1 LDNPNDPEVA
11 GIMEPEEIMADQ
23 KSPYGQEGNG
33 IKWYQ
38 RKRVIIPF
46 FLFIIAA
53 VAVIVYWYTYIRG
66 YTSTDDAYID
76 GNKLTISSKILSR
89 TAQLGADEGD
99 TVSQGE
105 LLVQLDD
112 TDLRSQEA
120 QAQANMNY
128 TQQNV
133 SLARINLQKATDD
146 FSRADQQFKVSIIT
160 KEQYDHAKIAVE
172 AARAQLDVAQA
183 QVSNAQA
190 QLNVVQTNLKNTQII
205 APSRGV
211 VARRWVMTGDIVQ
224 AGQPIFTLYDLDSV
238 WVSAIFE
245 ETKIASL
252 HHGSLVEIDVD
263 AYRDTKFDGK
273 VDLIGAAAASQFSLI
288 PPNNASGNFTKVTQ
302 RVPVKITIDRQ
313 ILQSARAKTPL
324 LPGMSVEVRVK
335 E

>member
-1 LDNPNDPEVA
+1 MANEQSPN
-11 GIMEPEEIMADQ
+11 GL
-23 KSPYGQEGNG
+23 EGNG

-53 VAVIVYWYTYIRG
+53 IAVTIYWYTNIRG
-66 YTSTDDAYID
+66 YTSTDDAFID
-76 GNKLTISSKILSR
+76 GNKLTISSKILGR
-89 TAQLGADEGD
+89 TMMLGADEGD
-99 TVSQGE
+99 TVGLGE

-128 TQQNV
+128 TEQNV
-133 SLARINLQKATDD
+133 NLAKVNLQKAVDD
-146 FSRADQQFKVSIIT
+146 FSRADQQFKESIIT

-183 QVSNAQA
+183 QVGNAQA
-190 QLNVVQTNLKNTQII
+190 QLNVVQTNLKNTQIM
-205 APSRGV
+205 APSHGV
-211 VARRWVMTGDIVQ
+211 VAKRWVLTGDVVQ

-252 HHGSLVEIDVD
+252 PHGSPVEIDVD
-263 AYRDTKFDGK
+263 AYRDKKFDGK

-313 ILQSARAKTPL
+313 TLQNAKAKTPL

-335 E
+335 EE